1 MRTLA
6 SIFEGILDADYD
18 VDDAAIMGD
27 VIKKSLTLNDM
38 PNTKTVG
45 EWLEFDCSTCG
56 KEISFKTLKPII
68 NAGYSKYRF
77 INCDRVEL
85 YNFDS
90 VDGGEWSDIEIDAPQ
105 APVYISGNYGSVT
118 LTNVKINAKN
128 IHIDAEDSENMKI
141 VMKKCIFNAAYI
153 KTQAVTQLSI
163 ADTCRFPKCKLLYLG
178 RIGKSVAN
186 KAAKLK
192 MGLFTL
198 SEHGFKDQL
207 KSFKVSDE
215 QIPEYWDIDVMKT
228 LGLKPN
234 KWPGLG
240 KIVIVPNGTPAV
252 SAPGLCLYHPG
263 KTMLP
268 ISNRA
273 NKTTVEFKDG
283 WHGTHV
289 SRAKTELN
297 SVTK

>member
-6 SIFEGILDADYD
+6 GIFEGILDADYD
-18 VDDAAIMGD
+18 VDDASVMGD

-38 PNTKTVG
+38 PNIKTAG

-105 APVYISGNYGSVT
+105 APVYIAGNYGSVT
-118 LTNVKINAKN
+118 LTNVKINAHCVK
-128 IHIDAEDSENMKI
+128 IDAEDSENMKI
-141 VMKKCIFNAAYI
+141 VMKKCKFDVAYI
-153 KTQAVTQLSI
+153 KFQAATQLSI
-163 ADTCRFPKCKLLYLG
+163 SDTCKFPNCKLLYIG
-178 RIGKSVAN
+178 RVGKSVAN
-186 KAAKLK
+186 KAGKLK

-198 SEHGFKDQL
+198 SEYGFKDQL
-207 KSFKVSDE
+207 KYFAVSDE
-215 QIPEYWDIDVMKT
+215 QLPEYWDIDVMKT
-228 LGLKPN
+228 LSLKPN
-234 KWPGLG
+234 KWPDLG
-240 KIVIVPNGTPAV
+240 KIVIVPNGIPAV
-252 SAPGLCLYHPG
+252 SAPGLCLYKPN

-273 NKTTVEFKDG
+273 NKTTIEFKDG
-283 WHGTHV
+283 WYGTHV
-289 SRAKTELN
+289 VKAKTELN
-297 SVTK
+297 CVIK